1 MSAILYYSKHCK
13 NCDKIISELSQSRAQ
28 NDIHFVCVDKRARLE
43 NGQTC
48 VVLDT
53 GEQVALPEQIT
64 RVPAL
69 LLLQEDN
76 RILFG
81 NDIYD
86 VVSLTVQRE
95 KHAATKGYGEP
106 REAGGSDLMSSVS
119 AGSGLYSALDENDAF
134 AEQHGCYA
142 SASYDNIDRIETP
155 PDDYQPDKMNED
167 SIKTYQEE
175 RNTAVP
181 QNAKTHGYG
190 EAMAA
195 VL

>member
-13 NCDKIISELSQSRAQ
+13 NCDKVLSELSQSKAQ
-28 NDIHFVCVDKRARLE
+28 DDIHFVCVDKRVRLE

-69 LLLQEDN
+69 LLLHEDN

-86 VVSLTVQRE
+86 IVSRTVQRE
-95 KHAATKGYGEP
+95 KQSATGGHGEP
-106 REAGGSDLMSSVS
+106 KEAGDEMVCS
-119 AGSGLYSALDENDAF
+119 ATSGSGFYSAIDENDVF

-142 SASYDNIDRIETP
+142 SASYDNVDRIETP

-175 RNTAVP
+175 RNMAVP
-181 QNAKTHGYG
+181 QKVTQPH
-190 EAMAA
+190 AMMQER
-195 VL
+195 